1 MLKLLKRSKISNR
14 VYSVFLLQGGD
25 ELKDLFTKNHLWLGV
40 KYFIIS
46 LFVGVI
52 VRGFLLIP
60 VPVTGNSMDQTLT
73 QGDMILMEKF
83 SKVKR
88 FDVIVFQQ
96 PDGTIYIKRVIGLP
110 GDEVRYD
117 KDQLYI
123 NGEKVSESFLT
134 NNRNHDHQVS
144 PYTTD
149 FQLEEL
155 LGERQLPK
163 NEYFVLGDNRR
174 ISKDSRSFGT
184 VQSKDILGKAQA
196 VYYPLTHIKIIS

>member
-1 MLKLLKRSKISNR
+1 VKNLL
-14 VYSVFLLQGGD
+14 
-25 ELKDLFTKNHLWLGV
+25 TKNHLWLGV
-40 KYFIIS
+40 KYLLIS
-46 LFVGVI
+46 LFIGVVI
-52 VRGFLLIP
+52 RGFLLIP
-60 VPVTGNSMDQTLT
+60 VPVTGNSMDQTLA
-73 QGDMILMEKF
+73 QGDMVLMEKF

-96 PDGTIYIKRVIGLP
+96 ADGTIYIKRVIGLP
-110 GDEVRYD
+110 GDEIRYE

-123 NGEKVSESFLT
+123 NGEKINESFLT
-134 NNRNHDHQVS
+134 NNRSHDHQVS

-149 FQLEEL
+149 FQLDEL
-155 LGERQLPK
+155 IGEKQLPK